1 MKKKTL
7 IELLLRCL
15 EKFDNK
21 HGIIYTKG
29 GEDYVSVS
37 RYELLSEVIKLK
49 KYFESLNL
57 KANNKVA
64 IISEN
69 RTEWV
74 VTDFACMLSG
84 LITVPLYVSLSAEA
98 IKYILKDSGSVI
110 CFVSNELQLYK
121 VLSVKDELPDFNFV
135 ISYNEIKTKEHEN
148 VLPFQKLLNSFE
160 ETDDKDIKNII
171 EESLQNISEE
181 DIVTIIYTSGTTGVP
196 KGVMLTHKNICSNV
210 LSCMR
215 VIPFNEEDSLL
226 SFLPYSHSYERTAGY
241 YLPFFSGS
249 KIYFAKSI
257 DTIAL
262 QMQEVKPTII
272 ITVPRLLDKMY
283 NRLMKRQ
290 ESLPEGFKKKLFVW
304 AINLAKNHERKKYS
318 VKWFIADKL
327 VYKKIRARTGGRI
340 KFFVSGGGAL
350 NKKIGEFF
358 DRIGICIL
366 EGYGLTETSPVIS
379 VNRPDKNKY
388 GTVGISLD
396 GVEVKITKDSEI
408 IIRGDIVMKGYY
420 KAERETR
427 KTIKAGWLYTGD
439 IGKIDKDNYITIT
452 DRKKSLFK
460 SSGGEYIAPTHIED
474 IVQQLSYID
483 QVLIIGNKRMYVTA
497 LIVPDFEELRNIS
510 KKMNLIVQSDSDL
523 VRNKELL
530 KKIDTDINNLQRD
543 LSQYEKIRKFTLLEK
558 PFTIESGELTPT
570 MKIKRKFVEDKCNHL
585 IEKMY
590 HKV

>member
-15 EKFDNK
+15 EKFDNN
-21 HGIIYTKG
+21 HGITYTKY
-29 GEDYVSVS
+29 GEDYESVS

-49 KYFESLNL
+49 KYFDSLKL
-57 KANNKVA
+57 KANDKVA

-69 RTEWV
+69 RTEWI

-84 LITVPLYVSLSAEA
+84 LISVPLFTSLSAEA
-98 IKYILKDSGSVI
+98 VRYILKDSGCII
-110 CFVSNELQLYK
+110 CFVSSELQLYK
-121 VLSVKDELPDFNFV
+121 VLSVKDKLPELKFIVCFNQV
-135 ISYNEIKTKEHEN
+135 KTNEN
-148 VLPFQKLLNSFE
+148 VLSFQKLLSSFK
-160 ETDDKDIKNII
+160 ETDGKDIKNII
-171 EESLQNISEE
+171 EEFSKDISEE

-210 LSCMR
+210 LSCMN
-215 VIPFNEEDSLL
+215 VIPFTQEDTLL

-257 DTIAL
+257 DTIAM
-262 QMQEVKPTII
+262 QMQEVKPTIM

-283 NRLMKRQ
+283 NRVMR
-290 ESLPEGFKKKLFVW
+290 SSDDMPDGFKKKIFIW
-304 AINLAKNHERKKYS
+304 AINLAKNHKRKKYS
-318 VKWFIADKL
+318 AKWFIADKL
-327 VYKKIRARTGGRI
+327 VYKKIIARTGGRI
-340 KFFVSGGGAL
+340 RYFVSGGGAL

-358 DRIGICIL
+358 DRIGITTL

-379 VNRPDKNKY
+379 VNKPDKNKY
-388 GTVGISLD
+388 GTVGLPLD
-396 GVEVKITKDSEI
+396 GVEVKVTADSEI
-408 IIRGDIVMKGYY
+408 IIRGDLVMKGYY
-420 KAERETR
+420 KAEEETN
-427 KTIKAGWLYTGD
+427 KTIKDGWLYTGD
-439 IGKIDKDNYITIT
+439 IGKIDKENYITIT

-460 SSGGEYIAPTHIED
+460 SSGGKYIAPTHIED

-483 QVLIIGNKRMYVTA
+483 QVLIIGNERMYVTA
-497 LIVPDFEELRNIS
+497 LIVPDFEDLRNVS
-510 KKMNLIVQSDSDL
+510 NKMNLVVHADSDL

-530 KKIDTDINNLQRD
+530 KKIDTDINNLQKD
-543 LSQYEKIRKFTLLEK
+543 LSQYEKIRKFTLLER

-570 MKIKRKFVEDKCNHL
+570 MKIKRKLVEEKYKDI